1 MNIHKN
7 TLKNLLKN
15 SKQFTDKRTD
25 DNSLIKAP
33 TSAYMVVIKRNNKP
47 IEKTTLAD
55 YRLLGRDRD
64 QLKFAMYL
72 DTKNS
77 NNNQIVVN
85 TRQFIFS
92 IVIDSPH
99 VFYPF
104 LDAYVSGPELD
115 QKPYVTKALFK
126 QFYVSTDKAEA
137 EKICN
142 DLKHKQ
148 AVYYSSLVENAKTN
162 TELQDLVVIDLY
174 QYLAKFV
181 LTNALPD
188 LMNEQDFVKRFQVAD
203 SILKRKINVDNAE
216 TKGQDSNN

>member
-15 SKQFTDKRTD
+15 PKQFTDKRTD

-33 TSAYMVVIKRNNKP
+33 TSAYIVVIKRNNKH

-104 LDAYVSGPELD
+104 LDAYVSGSELD
-115 QKPYVTKALFK
+115 KKPYVTKALFK

-137 EKICN
+137 EKMCN

-174 QYLAKFV
+174 QYLANFV